1 MVGSR
6 YGLEVRAAAAGDAPG
21 LAELFAAAGGS
32 ADPRALAGRIEA
44 FRSGS
49 GTILL
54 ALEWGPPSGVVAL
67 HYHPILEADRPSA
80 RITTLFVAAGD
91 RRRGIGRLLL
101 KAAAQAARSAG
112 CDDLHLD
119 AARDCEDLKAFSL
132 ATGFVES
139 GTSLVRPLR
148 KKA

>member
-1 MVGSR
+1 LGSR
-6 YGLEVRAAAAGDAPG
+6 HGLEIRAANAGDAPG
-21 LAELFAAAGGS
+21 LAALFATAGP
-32 ADPRALAGRIEA
+32 APDARALADRIEA

-49 GTILL
+49 GVVLL
-54 ALEWGPPSGVVAL
+54 ALEWGPPSGAVAL
-67 HYHPILEADRPSA
+67 HYHPTLEADRPAA
-80 RITTLFVAAGD
+80 RITTLFVAPDD

-112 CDDLHLD
+112 CDGLHLD
-119 AARDCEDLKAFSL
+119 APPDRTDLRAFCLS
-132 ATGFVES
+132 TGFLEA